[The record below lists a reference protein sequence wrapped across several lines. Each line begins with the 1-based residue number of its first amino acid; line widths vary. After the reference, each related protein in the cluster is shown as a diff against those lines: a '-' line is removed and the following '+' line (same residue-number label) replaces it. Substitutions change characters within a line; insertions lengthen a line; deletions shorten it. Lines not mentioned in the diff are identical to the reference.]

1 VTAFLFG
8 GKIEDIALVVLDP
21 AVIWCLLMAP
31 LAQKYSGSSSL
42 IGKAALAPYWRTALE
57 NITALEFTL
66 DHAIWDPNASEL
78 LVLYEANINGERKRA
93 CELMTFNSSGR
104 QIRGEALYGATL

>member
-1 VTAFLFG
+1 VLFRS
-8 GKIEDIALVVLDP
+8 
-21 AVIWCLLMAP
+21 
-31 LAQKYSGSSSL
+31 KYSGSSSL
-42 IGKAALAPYWRTALE
+42 SGKAALAPYWRTALE